1 MEDSEIV
8 DLFLKRDEK
17 AIQYTSDKYGV
28 KLRRI
33 AENILSDYHTA
44 EECENDTYLN
54 TWNLIPPNEPRTYF
68 FTFLARIIRYKA
80 IDRIKQKMRQKR
92 YAEFIELTNEIESC
106 IPSPGDVESK
116 MDAKTLSDIVGRF
129 LKGINKEKRIL
140 FIRRY
145 WFMDSIKDIATHYS
159 LTEGRVKTTL
169 FRTRNELKA
178 YLEKEGYIL

>member
-1 MEDSEIV
+1 
-8 DLFLKRDEK
+8 
-17 AIQYTSDKYGV
+17 
-28 KLRRI
+28 
-33 AENILSDYHTA
+33 
-44 EECENDTYLN
+44 
-54 TWNLIPPNEPRTYF
+54 
-68 FTFLARIIRYKA
+68 
-80 IDRIKQKMRQKR
+80 MRQKR

-106 IPSPGDVESK
+106 IPSPGDVESN

-159 LTEGRVKTTL
+159 LTEGKVKTTL